1 MRLPNREI
9 VRAPQCQGV
18 DRSDLQ
24 ALQGVQETDTNSSS
38 GLISPALIKGFGQAP
53 RLRYDLIEHVGGN
66 IRFSGNGRF
75 SRKEV
80 WWRWRGGQLS
90 TAVAKVAP
98 SGARIARRRAFFLI
112 WPPSSPSA
120 ESHRSLQKK
129 ARDHRKE
136 RGRQLA
142 GLGPGFFVPSP
153 IYRDI

>member
-80 WWRWRGGQLS
+80 
-90 TAVAKVAP
+90 VK
-98 SGARIARRRAFFLI
+98 
-112 WPPSSPSA
+112 
-120 ESHRSLQKK
+120 HRSG
-129 ARDHRKE
+129 E
-136 RGRQLA
+136 GSS
-142 GLGPGFFVPSP
+142 LGGENSAPPGFFPLRAPFLPFGGVSSIAAKSERPPEGAGEATGRAWARLFCSFSY
-153 IYRDI
+153 I